1 MAKYTEELRQAWK
14 EVFEVEEVA
23 DDADF
28 FAEGGD
34 SIKAVQLSSWLQQKG
49 IKLDL
54 GKIFYTPVFS
64 DMAETLEETEPMYVP
79 DELMTKELIN
89 EKLNDIVQNGGGA
102 QAAPKAGATQANG
115 QVCDPK
121 EMPAA
126 KPQADGQVCDPNKM
140 PSAMPQADGQV
151 CDPNKMAAPHAQPNG
166 QVCDPNKMPSAMPQ
180 ADGQVCDPNKMAAPH
195 AQPNGQV
202 CDPNKMPSAMP
213 QANGQVCDPA
223 PMPARN
229 ADYDM
234 MISMFQT
241 MLAQQ
246 QVMLQMMQVM
256 LSQRNQ
262 APQFLAPM
270 QGGGVPF
277 RAPFR
282 PQAPVTAPRF
292 PVQAAPAANRAQNMG
307 DVSPEVRAQLAQQM
321 QKYQSHP
328 VDKPIEKPNVIGLKP
343 AKVAK
348 AEHSAEEVLDH
359 VLSGLLGDGYSRTE
373 DFFEQG
379 LTSFDVVKMV
389 TRCGEHGY
397 ALRMQDVYMHST
409 FDELLGCMKPG
420 E

>member
-34 SIKAVQLSSWLQQKG
+34 SIMAVQLSSWLQQKG

-89 EKLNDIVQNGGGA
+89 EKLSDIMQSDRGA
-102 QAAPKAGATQANG
+102 QSASEAKAPATVLPGQAPSQADA

-121 EMPAA
+121 DMPAG
-126 KPQADGQVCDPNKM
+126 KGQAG
-140 PSAMPQADGQV
+140 A
-151 CDPNKMAAPHAQPNG
+151 
-166 QVCDPNKMPSAMPQ
+166 
-180 ADGQVCDPNKMAAPH
+180 
-195 AQPNGQV
+195 
-202 CDPNKMPSAMP
+202 
-213 QANGQVCDPA
+213 QVCDPA

-229 ADYDM
+229 SDYDV

-256 LSQRNQ
+256 LAQRSQ
-262 APQFLAPM
+262 APQFVAPM
-270 QGGGVPF
+270 QGGGMPF

-282 PQAPVTAPRF
+282 SQAPVAAPRY
-292 PVQAAPAANRAQNMG
+292 PAQVAPSTG
-307 DVSPEVRAQLAQQM
+307 GPHTLDSVPPEARAQLAQQM
-321 QKYQSHP
+321 QRYQSHP
-328 VDKPIEKPNVIGLKP
+328 VDKPIDKPNVIGLKP
-343 AKVAK
+343 AKVTK

-359 VLSGLLGDGYSRTE
+359 VLSGLLEGSYSRTE
-373 DFFEQG
+373 DLFEQG
-379 LTSFDVVKMV
+379 LTSFDVVKMI

-397 ALRMQDVYMHST
+397 ALSMQDVYMHST
-409 FDELLGCMKPG
+409 FNELLEHMKPG
-420 E
+420 K

>member
-34 SIKAVQLSSWLQQKG
+34 SIKAVQLSSWLRQKG

-102 QAAPKAGATQANG
+102 QAAPKAGAAQANG

-126 KPQADGQVCDPNKM
+126 KPQAD
-140 PSAMPQADGQV
+140 
-151 CDPNKMAAPHAQPNG
+151 G

-282 PQAPVTAPRF
+282 PQALVTAPRF

>member
-1 MAKYTEELRQAWK
+1 MAKYADELRQAWK

-54 GKIFYTPVFS
+54 GKIFYMPVFS

-89 EKLNDIVQNGGGA
+89 EKLSDIMQNGGEAQGA
-102 QAAPKAGATQANG
+102 SEAAQPDA
-115 QVCDPK
+115 QVCDPRD
-121 EMPAA
+121 MPAA
-126 KPQADGQVCDPNKM
+126 KPQADGQVCDPKAM
-140 PSAMPQADGQV
+140 PQADAQVCDPRDMPAAKPQADGQV
-151 CDPNKMAAPHAQPNG
+151 CDPKQMPQANGQICDPKAMPQANDQVCDPKAMPAG
-166 QVCDPNKMPSAMPQ
+166 QVCDPN
-180 ADGQVCDPNKMAAPH
+180 
-195 AQPNGQV
+195 
-202 CDPNKMPSAMP
+202 
-213 QANGQVCDPA
+213 

-229 ADYDM
+229 SDYDM
-234 MISMFQT
+234 MLSMFQT

-256 LSQRNQ
+256 LTQRIQ
-262 APQFLAPM
+262 TPQFQSPM
-270 QGGGVPF
+270 QGGGAPF

-282 PQAPVTAPRF
+282 PKAPVAAPRF
-292 PVQAAPAANRAQNMG
+292 PAQAASAAGGSQNM
-307 DVSPEVRAQLAQQM
+307 DNVPPEVRAKLAQQM
-321 QKYQSHP
+321 QRYQSHP

-343 AKVAK
+343 AKVTK

-359 VLSGLLGDGYSRTE
+359 VLSGLLGDTYSRTE

-379 LTSFDVVKMV
+379 LTSLDVVKMV

-397 ALRMQDVYMHST
+397 AVSMKDVYMHST
-409 FDELLGCMKPG
+409 FDELLTQMKPG

>member
-102 QAAPKAGATQANG
+102 QAAPKAGATQASG

-121 EMPAA
+121 EMP
-126 KPQADGQVCDPNKM
+126 
-140 PSAMPQADGQV
+140 SAMPQAD
-151 CDPNKMAAPHAQPNG
+151 
-166 QVCDPNKMPSAMPQ
+166 
-180 ADGQVCDPNKMAAPH
+180 
-195 AQPNGQV
+195 
-202 CDPNKMPSAMP
+202 
-213 QANGQVCDPA
+213 GQVCDPA

>member
-1 MAKYTEELRQAWK
+1 
-14 EVFEVEEVA
+14 VEEVA

-89 EKLNDIVQNGGGA
+89 EKVNDIVQKGEGA
-102 QAAPKAGATQANG
+102 QATPKAVAAQADG
-115 QVCDPK
+115 QACDPNQ
-121 EMPAA
+121 MPAA
-126 KPQADGQVCDPNKM
+126 KPQADGQVCDPNQM
-140 PSAMPQADGQV
+140 PAAKPQAD
-151 CDPNKMAAPHAQPNG
+151 
-166 QVCDPNKMPSAMPQ
+166 
-180 ADGQVCDPNKMAAPH
+180 
-195 AQPNGQV
+195 
-202 CDPNKMPSAMP
+202 
-213 QANGQVCDPA
+213 GQVCDPA

-229 ADYDM
+229 SDYDM

-241 MLAQQ
+241 MLSQQ

-256 LSQRNQ
+256 LSQRSQ
-262 APQFLAPM
+262 APQFIAPM
-270 QGGGVPF
+270 QGGGAPF

-282 PQAPVTAPRF
+282 PQAPIAAPRF
-292 PVQAAPAANRAQNMG
+292 PVQAAPTANRAQNM
-307 DVSPEVRAQLAQQM
+307 DNVSPEVRAQLAQQM

-328 VDKPIEKPNVIGLKP
+328 VDKPIDKPNVIGLKP

-397 ALRMQDVYMHST
+397 ALSMQDVYMHSN
-409 FDELLGCMKPG
+409 FDELLGYMKPG